1 MDYTGDGARVGTKSS
16 DGGPAVTEGGPGD
29 RAGLE
34 AGDVITE
41 VDGRRIHSGDELIV
55 KTRAHRPGDRLELT
69 VERDGRESPYRW
81 CSDPR
86 TATKRIE
93 RGPSEDR
100 LTETSQRRPQ
110 TALHKANN
118 PENRPPARTRSP
130 RDSTGRTGT
139 AGTVDPARTTEDP
152 HRPPRAE
159 DRGHRKELQVFNDIG
174 PLELITLVVLAV
186 LVFGPD
192 KLPKVIQDVM
202 RTVRKIREFSESA
215 KQDIRSELGPEFKDF
230 EFEDLNPKTFIRKQ
244 LDNDELGLKEI
255 RNGFDLKKE
264 MAEVTDSVHSTDT
277 PAASSSGGRIDMTK
291 KPEEPGEDNR
301 PPFDA
306 DAT

>member
-1 MDYTGDGARVGTKSS
+1 M
-16 DGGPAVTEGGPGD
+16 
-29 RAGLE
+29 
-34 AGDVITE
+34 
-41 VDGRRIHSGDELIV
+41 
-55 KTRAHRPGDRLELT
+55 
-69 VERDGRESPYRW
+69 
-81 CSDPR
+81 
-86 TATKRIE
+86 
-93 RGPSEDR
+93 
-100 LTETSQRRPQ
+100 
-110 TALHKANN
+110 
-118 PENRPPARTRSP
+118 
-130 RDSTGRTGT
+130 
-139 AGTVDPARTTEDP
+139 
-152 HRPPRAE
+152 
-159 DRGHRKELQVFNDIG
+159 FNDIG

-264 MAEVTDSVHSTDT
+264 MAEVTDAVHSTDT
-277 PAASSSGGRIDMTK
+277 SPSSSSGGRIDMTK
-291 KPEEPGEDNR
+291 KPDEPGKDDR